1 MKGIARKESYK
12 LALIRD
18 VISLPIPTLIVM
30 GEVVLQSSLEAI
42 TGKVFTFTEMN
53 SISVSASLPLIAIGF
68 LFASGRQSGLAQHYW
83 DTFTGKAPSLKP
95 VPYLLPLY

>member
-1 MKGIARKESYK
+1 
-12 LALIRD
+12 
-18 VISLPIPTLIVM
+18 M

-68 LFASGRQSGLAQHYW
+68 LFASGRQSGLAQLLGYLH
-83 DTFTGKAPSLKP
+83 GQGSNLKASALLASSLLKAESSH
-95 VPYLLPLY
+95 